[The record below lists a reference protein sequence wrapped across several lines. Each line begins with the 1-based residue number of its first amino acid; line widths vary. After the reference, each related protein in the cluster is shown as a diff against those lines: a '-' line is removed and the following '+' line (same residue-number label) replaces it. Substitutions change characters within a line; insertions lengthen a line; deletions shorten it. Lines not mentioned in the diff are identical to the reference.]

1 MLDFSIHTQIEA
13 RREWYQLGYEMLLGK
28 IPPTATIGMPPVEYD
43 LEYYVIVA
51 VDGSSKL
58 SLSFDRKATH

>member
-28 IPPTATIGMPPVEYD
+28 IPPTAIIGMPPVEYD

-51 VDGSSKL
+51 VDGS
-58 SLSFDRKATH
+58 